1 MYYYL
6 YKRVP
11 VYIFMIKGVQQEKKG
26 DLLKK
31 KRKEKK
37 NYYISPSSNKNTPF
51 FSILLMTWQIIQFIL
66 GHDGSS

>member
-11 VYIFMIKGVQQEKKG
+11 VYIFMIKGVQQEKKRRSF
-26 DLLKK
+26 
-31 KRKEKK
+31 KRKK